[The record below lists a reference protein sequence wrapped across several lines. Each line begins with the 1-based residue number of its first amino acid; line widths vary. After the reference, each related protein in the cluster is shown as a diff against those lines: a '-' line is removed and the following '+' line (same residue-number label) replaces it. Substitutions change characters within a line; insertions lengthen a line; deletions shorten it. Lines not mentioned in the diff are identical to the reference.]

1 MPEITTITDI
11 AGQMDVTTVGGLLVV
26 ILIVMFIFFKQ
37 SQKGNADRACVG
49 EENNRKVLEMII
61 NFALKMSGKDK
72 E

>member
-1 MPEITTITDI
+1 MPDVSVVTDI

-26 ILIVMFIFFKQ
+26 ILVVMFIFFKQ